1 MPVNTPT
8 TPTTAIDNNCN
19 LNTGEVSDN
28 FESFIQNCDD
38 QIEKFLQDPAHIDS
52 NGALQLSASESL
64 ELQQLMADQSIA
76 AQTGTSTLKGVK
88 DSIVT
93 AARNI

>member
-1 MPVNTPT
+1 MHKDIDFGPFALGQLTTSDVADVFEGFISAADEDVEDFITSNTN
-8 TPTTAIDNNCN
+8 AD
-19 LNTGEVSDN
+19 
-28 FESFIQNCDD
+28 
-38 QIEKFLQDPAHIDS
+38 
-52 NGALQLSASESL
+52 GALEMSASQSL

-88 DSIVT
+88 DSILA

>member
-1 MPVNTPT
+1 MSDNNISTGPLFSGHLT
-8 TPTTAIDNNCN
+8 TSDIADDFEGFIDNADAD
-19 LNTGEVSDN
+19 V
-28 FESFIQNCDD
+28 
-38 QIEKFLQDPAHIDS
+38 EKFITDHSTDGTLEM
-52 NGALQLSASESL
+52 SASESL

-88 DSIVT
+88 DSIVA